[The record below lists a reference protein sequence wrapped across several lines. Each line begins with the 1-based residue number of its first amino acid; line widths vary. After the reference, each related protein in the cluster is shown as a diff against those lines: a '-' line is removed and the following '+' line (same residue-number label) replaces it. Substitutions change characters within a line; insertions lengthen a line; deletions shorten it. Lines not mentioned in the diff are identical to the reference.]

1 MHNVNETIKKASLNN
16 WLKFLIPSSIGVLFF
31 LTPLF
36 IDGEVTIGMAYVG
49 DIFIDGYNTQL
60 SQLAGIFIVS
70 SVLLTLL
77 FTVSSS
83 ARERLGFLS
92 VHLTLHP
99 FWFTMRLFG
108 AIAAVAFL
116 FQIGPE
122 FLTGGATSG
131 TTLGNLIPI
140 TMTYLGI
147 GAVFLPL
154 LVDFGLMELIG
165 VMMTRIFDR
174 VFGLPGRSAIDAM
187 ASWMGSGPVGVFITS
202 QQFERGFY
210 TAREAAVI
218 CTNFSVVSVS
228 FSLVVINYIGLGHL
242 FAPYYFSII
251 IIGFFAALI
260 TPRLPPLKHIPDNF
274 IDGTAATDARRIAPG
289 VRLFPIAINQALERA
304 ANAPPP
310 GEILQRIG
318 RNVSEIW
325 LSLIPVV
332 MGLGTSALIL
342 AEYTPVFTWLGT
354 PIAPLLNLM
363 QLDEAQA
370 AAPLMLIGF
379 TDMYLP
385 ALVGVNIE
393 SELTRFVVATVSV
406 TQLIYMSE
414 VGALIIKSKI
424 PLGFVNVAQIFLLRT
439 LISFPI
445 AVLMGHLIL

>member
-1 MHNVNETIKKASLNN
+1 MNETTQQPPLYR
-16 WLKFLIPSSIGVLFF
+16 WLLFLLPSAVGVLFF
-31 LTPLF
+31 LTPLVV
-36 IDGEVTIGMAYVG
+36 DGQVTIGMAWFG
-49 DIFIDGYNTQL
+49 DLFIKNFQPQL
-60 SQLAGIFIVS
+60 VQLAGLFIVS

-77 FTVSSS
+77 FAISSG
-83 ARERLGFLS
+83 AKKKLS
-92 VHLTLHP
+92 YLSDHLTLHP

-108 AIAAVAFL
+108 AIAATSYIL
-116 FQIGPE
+116 QIGPE
-122 FLTGGATSG
+122 FLTGVATSG

-147 GAVFLPL
+147 GAIFLPL
-154 LVDFGLMELIG
+154 LVDFGLMEFIG
-165 VMMTRIFDR
+165 VMMSRIFDR

-228 FSLVVINYIGLGHL
+228 FSLVVIEYIGLGHL
-242 FAPYYFSII
+242 FVHYYFSII
-251 IIGFFAALI
+251 VIGFIAALV

-274 IDGTAATDARRIAPG
+274 IDGTAADDSRSVKRG
-289 VRLFPIAINQALERA
+289 LRLFPIAINQALERA
-304 ANAPPP
+304 SNAPSPV
-310 GEILQRIG
+310 ELLQRIG

-332 MGLGTSALIL
+332 MGLGTTALIL
-342 AEYTPVFTWLGT
+342 AEYTPVFEWLGT
-354 PIAPLLNLM
+354 PIAPILNLF
-363 QLDEAQA
+363 QLDEAQT
-370 AAPLMLIGF
+370 AAPLMLVGF

-385 ALVGVNIE
+385 ALVGVNIS

-424 PLGFVNVAQIFLLRT
+424 PLGFFDIAQIFLLRT
-439 LISFPI
+439 LISLPI
-445 AVLMGHLIL
+445 AVLIGHLFL

>member
-1 MHNVNETIKKASLNN
+1 MSESANNTSIQN
-16 WLKFLIPSSIGVLFF
+16 WLRFALPSSIGVLFF
-31 LTPLF
+31 LTPIV
-36 IDGEVTIGMAYVG
+36 IDGQITIGMAYIG
-49 DIFIDGYNTQL
+49 DIFIDGFGAQL

-70 SVLLTLL
+70 SVLLSLL
-77 FTVSSS
+77 FAISDR
-83 ARERLGFLS
+83 ARKRFGFLS

-99 FWFTMRLFG
+99 FWFTMRFFG
-108 AIAAVAFL
+108 AIAAIAFL

-122 FLTGGATSG
+122 FLSGAATSG

-154 LVDFGLMELIG
+154 LVDFGLMELVG
-165 VMMTRIFDR
+165 VAMSRIFDR

-202 QQFERGFY
+202 QQYERGFY

-228 FSLVVINYIGLGHL
+228 FSLVVIEYIGLGHL
-242 FAPYYFSII
+242 FLPYYVSII
-251 IIGFFAALI
+251 VIGFIAALI
-260 TPRLPPLKHIPDNF
+260 TPRLPPLRNIPDNF
-274 IDGTAATDARRIAPG
+274 IDGSAASDDRKIDPSL
-289 VRLFPIAINQALERA
+289 RLLPIAISQALNRA
-304 ANAPPP
+304 ANAPTPS
-310 GEILQRIG
+310 ELLRRIG

-332 MGLGTSALIL
+332 MGLGTTALIL
-342 AEYTPVFTWLGT
+342 AEYTPVFDWLGA
-354 PIAPLLNLM
+354 PIAPILNLF
-363 QLDEAQA
+363 QLEEAQA
-370 AAPLMLIGF
+370 AAPLMLVGF

-385 ALVGVNIE
+385 ALVGVNIN

-414 VGALIIKSKI
+414 VGALIIKSRI
-424 PLGFVNVAQIFLLRT
+424 PLGFLDIAKIFLLRT
-439 LISFPI
+439 VICFPI
-445 AVLMGHLIL
+445 ATLIAHIIL